1 MDPIEEAGDGVI
13 VTVWVVPGASR
24 TEVTGLHDGAVRI
37 RVAAPPEGGRANRA
51 VADLLGRTLGSRR
64 VELRAGA
71 SGRRKRFFVGGVAS
85 DEVHRALLAGD

>member
-1 MDPIEEAGDGVI
+1 MDPIEVVDGGVI

-51 VADLLGRTLGSRR
+51 VVRQLAKTLGSRR
-64 VELRAGA
+64 VELRSGA
-71 SGRRKRFFVGGVAS
+71 SSRRKRFFVGDVAA
-85 DEVHRALLAGD
+85 DEVRRVLLAGG